1 LALRVGRVDFRSLK
15 EEITY
20 EDYRKIFDFT
30 LRELGVE
37 ETRQATAEDI
47 VLHATG
53 DPQVFKGRF

>member
-1 LALRVGRVDFRSLK
+1 VDRLGLESRK